1 MNRLSWRGFVVLV
14 GALILLGCRKDEPA
28 AKGPPVVYGPTA
40 KKEKPVN
47 LPAPG
52 TPPPASPAPADFG
65 SVWEVPLKTLSGK
78 PTTLAEHKGKAV
90 LVVNVASQ
98 CGLTPQY
105 AALEAVQEK
114 YEAKGFTVV
123 GFPCNQFGGQE
134 PGTAE
139 EIQTFCSTNYG
150 ITFPIMEKIEVN
162 GPNRNP
168 VYTKLTSFADAS
180 GHQGDIRWNFEKFLI
195 SADGSKVTRFSPKMT
210 PDDPALIGAIEAS
223 LPK

>member
-1 MNRLSWRGFVVLV
+1 MIRLVVVAVL
-14 GALILLGCRKDEPA
+14 LSPLGCKKDEPA
-28 AKGPPVVYGPTA
+28 AKAPPVVYGPVA
-40 KKEKPVN
+40 RKEKAVN

-52 TPPPASPAPADFG
+52 TPPPATNAPASFG
-65 SVWEVPLKTLSGK
+65 SIWEVPLHTLSGK
-78 PTTLAEHKGKAV
+78 PTTLAEHKGKAI

-114 YEAKGFTVV
+114 YASRGFTVL

-150 ITFPIMEKIEVN
+150 ITFPILEKIEVN
-162 GPNRNP
+162 GPGRNA
-168 VYTKLTSFADAS
+168 VYQQLTPIADAS

-195 SADGSKVTRFSPKMT
+195 AADGTHVTRFSPKVT
-210 PDDPALIGAIEAS
+210 PDDPALLGAIEAS
-223 LPK
+223 LPRR

>member
-1 MNRLSWRGFVVLV
+1 MRANVL
-14 GALILLGCRKDEPA
+14 GAALAALVASGGCSKQKPVAERTPE
-28 AKGPPVVYGPTA
+28 VVYGDTA
-40 KKEKPVN
+40 QKEHAVN

-52 TPPPASPAPADFG
+52 TPPPATPVAADFAA
-65 SVWEVPLKTLSGK
+65 VWDIPLKSLKGA
-78 PTTLAEHKGKAV
+78 PTTLGAYRGKAV

-114 YEAKGFTVV
+114 YAARGFTVV

-162 GPNRNP
+162 GAGRHP
-168 VYTKLTSFADAS
+168 VYRALTAIADAG

-195 SADGSKVTRFSPKMT
+195 SADGKTVTRFAPQTT
-210 PDDPALIGAIEAS
+210 PDDPAVIGAIEAA
-223 LPK
+223 LPR